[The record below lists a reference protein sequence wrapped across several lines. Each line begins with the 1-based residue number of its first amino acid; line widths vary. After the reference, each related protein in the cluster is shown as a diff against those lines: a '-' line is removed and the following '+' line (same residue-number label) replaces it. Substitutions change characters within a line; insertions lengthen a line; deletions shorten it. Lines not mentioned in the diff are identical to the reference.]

1 MPTLMEQ
8 IVERA
13 ERAAELYHQL
23 VLLVGP
29 TGSGKTAALF
39 ELSKELSAPLIN
51 LNLSLSRR
59 MLELTER
66 QRILQLPKLLS
77 EIVGQVEGR
86 IALLDNTEILFSV
99 DLKQDP
105 YRLLQGIS
113 RSRTIVA
120 SWNGRVDGG
129 HIVYAEP
136 NHPEHRRYKTN
147 GIFVIN
153 AEGAE

>member
-77 EIVGQVEGR
+77 EIVDQGEGR
-86 IALLDNTEILFSV
+86 IALLDNTEILFNV

-120 SWNGRVDGG
+120 SWNGRVDGE

-136 NHPEHRRYKTN
+136 NHPEHRRYKTD